1 MLPPLIRHPPAP
13 RDTLDAKHLHS
24 QVHRILDEGL
34 VRDPAPLL
42 QVSAAD
48 VLQQSLSHVFVINR
62 PKDTARLSAFA
73 RQAAKV
79 HISFNVSAAVDKDTL
94 DVDALLRSGTITKQL
109 RDTVEAN
116 QNDRKK
122 KMSALAIAAGLSHA
136 LLWRQLVLSKVP
148 YALVLE
154 DDVFIPKA
162 LNATLARVLPN
173 APSDF
178 DVLRL
183 SHDRLVGRVVNRDW
197 LQPLA
202 LSKSGLRFGF
212 NGQTRARGY
221 IMSQRGAQRLQRLT
235 LPYNFTSMADDEQK
249 GLFNEQTRTYFSI
262 DGIVRSRL
270 GGNRAEGVAANPSP
284 KSKAAG
290 KAKAGKAKGWPGKAK
305 SLPGKAKGLLGKAKG
320 LPGKVNAPGKAK
332 GGKSKPS
339 AIASLG

>member
-1 MLPPLIRHPPAP
+1 MAIMLPPLIRHPPAP
-13 RDTLDAKHLHS
+13 RNTLDAKHLHS

-136 LLWRQLVLSKVP
+136 LLWRSSTVRTLCCGERTFYSCTAIIPIQRRAAVSPSQQLRARVRLRTVETAERGRRRPFPTITITDTPATSFVHWVTCSTHTRDTR
-148 YALVLE
+148 AV
-154 DDVFIPKA
+154 VQKA
-162 LNATLARVLPN
+162 KRKKKKSLGIRLTRTLTLARTYRIFGGESEKPRRSSHTVRVLFSPCSVGA
-173 APSDF
+173 APAAMRSYAH
-178 DVLRL
+178 VCGSIIVR
-183 SHDRLVGRVVNRDW
+183 RVV
-197 LQPLA
+197 
-202 LSKSGLRFGF
+202 G
-212 NGQTRARGY
+212 
-221 IMSQRGAQRLQRLT
+221 
-235 LPYNFTSMADDEQK
+235 
-249 GLFNEQTRTYFSI
+249 
-262 DGIVRSRL
+262 
-270 GGNRAEGVAANPSP
+270 EG
-284 KSKAAG
+284 K
-290 KAKAGKAKGWPGKAK
+290 
-305 SLPGKAKGLLGKAKG
+305 
-320 LPGKVNAPGKAK
+320 
-332 GGKSKPS
+332 
-339 AIASLG
+339 